1 MVDLLLLFLTSHV
14 LISSRFHL
22 NRPMNLRSHLD
33 RFCGLRPMDS
43 DHHLRRRSRSPQ
55 RAQVP
60 TGFRLSPFFAPPGWQ
75 PPPPRPDREVILQID
90 LRPMKHLAL
99 LDNYYDILA
108 PQVYTHLTND
118 YNAAF
123 TLYKIIYP
131 NYVSRHYVQELYE
144 LVVDSFLKR
153 WSLHLRV
160 SQLIPTVTTTQ
171 GKHEL
176 NHMQT
181 SIFDVLQLV
190 YPRWQTHQL
199 LPFRQT
205 SHSDVPSDVPHGNS
219 DAAAFV
225 LNIACE
231 PTAPTANLDNFPDS
245 TAS

>member
-1 MVDLLLLFLTSHV
+1 
-14 LISSRFHL
+14 
-22 NRPMNLRSHLD
+22 MNLRSHLD
-33 RFCGLRPMDS
+33 RFCGLRPMDP
-43 DHHLRRRSRSPQ
+43 DRHLRQRSHSPQ
-55 RAQVP
+55 QVHAP

-75 PPPPRPDREVILQID
+75 PPPPRPDRAVIVQID

-118 YNAAF
+118 DYKSAF

-144 LVVDSFLKR
+144 LVVDTFLKQ
-153 WSLHLRV
+153 WSLHIRV
-160 SQLIPTVTTTQ
+160 SQLILTIATPQ

-181 SIFDVLQLV
+181 SILDVLQFT
-190 YPRWQTHQL
+190 YPRWQTHQPL
-199 LPFRQT
+199 LLRQAPDSPT
-205 SHSDVPSDVPHGNS
+205 PPDVPHGHS

-225 LNIACE
+225 LNITCE
-231 PTAPTANLDNFPDS
+231 PTAPSANLDNFPDS
-245 TAS
+245 TSH